1 MLSYIVLSL
10 YGFAL
15 RSLGE
20 VGAHGGTGIRAAFR
34 TLFPQGIGGS
44 NPLVPTRQARGKP
57 PMIDLSKN
65 ILYEDN
71 DIVVL
76 DKPAGLVVHPVPQ
89 RAGYGAGPD
98 GRTIESSVSEWFG
111 EKYPESRDV
120 GEKLGNIERP
130 GIVHRID
137 RETSGVLLLAKT
149 KTGYQVLKE
158 QFQKREIEK
167 IYHLF
172 VYGNLKDDQ
181 GTIDLPIAR
190 SASNFRKWSA
200 QRGARGK
207 RREAVTYYRVI
218 KRSGDESSTFVE
230 AKPKTGRT
238 HQIRVHFKVLH
249 HPVVCDRLYAP
260 NKPCLFGFNRLAL
273 HARAITFKTVSGK
286 KVTIEAPYPEDFQK
300 AFKSLI

>member
-1 MLSYIVLSL
+1 MLCVRARGGIGRRA
-10 YGFAL
+10 GF
-15 RSLGE
+15 RSQWE
-20 VGAHGGTGIRAAFR
+20 QSR
-34 TLFPQGIGGS
+34 GGS
-44 NPLVPTRQARGKP
+44 NPLVLTFI
-57 PMIDLSKN
+57 MTDLSKN

-89 RAGYGAGPD
+89 RAWYGAGPD

-149 KTGYQVLKE
+149 QTGYQVLKE
-158 QFQKREIEK
+158 QFQKRDIEK

-172 VYGNLKDDQ
+172 VYGNLKDDR

-238 HQIRVHFKVLH
+238 HQIRVHFTLHH
-249 HPVVCDRLYAP
+249 HPV
-260 NKPCLFGFNRLAL
+260 
-273 HARAITFKTVSGK
+273 
-286 KVTIEAPYPEDFQK
+286 
-300 AFKSLI
+300 